1 MALRIRTLTTAIYVL
16 SLGPKQPPTEKL
28 AVTNGS

>member
-1 MALRIRTLTTAIYVL
+1 MALGIRTLTTAIYVL